1 MITPSPDAQIR
12 AAQGAATDVETDAG
26 LLFIFDMDEVLY
38 SYDWRERMRGM
49 AELTG
54 LTFDE
59 LRRRWWH
66 DTGERAAEA
75 GVFTTGSEYLAAFE
89 IAVGCEVDVSEWV
102 RLRGGAMTPWP
113 DSIAAVRRASE
124 LGQITLLTNNNALA
138 GEHLATLA
146 PDLADLFGDH
156 LLTTSHYGA
165 RKPDPAV
172 FARVLEKYNVPA
184 GQAFFADDMLENV
197 EGAASIGIS
206 AHHFSSGGLMLQA
219 IEEFARARA

>member
-1 MITPSPDAQIR
+1 MPPSPDAHLR
-12 AAQGAATDVETDAG
+12 SAQGGAARAETPG

-75 GVFTTGSEYLAAFE
+75 GVFTTGREYLDAFE
-89 IAVGCEVDVSEWV
+89 TAVGCEVDVSEWV
-102 RLRGGAMTPWP
+102 RLRGEAMAPWP

-146 PDLADLFGDH
+146 PELADLFGDH

-172 FARVLEKYNVPA
+172 FARVLEKYDVPA
-184 GQAFFADDMLENV
+184 EQAFFADDMRENV
-197 EGAASIGIS
+197 EGAASIGIT
-206 AHHFSSGGLMLQA
+206 AHHFSSGERMLQA
-219 IEEFARARA
+219 IEEFALARA

>member
-1 MITPSPDAQIR
+1 MTPSPNAPVLP
-12 AAQGAATDVETDAG
+12 AQGVPVRAEIASG

-54 LTFDE
+54 LSFDE

-75 GVFTTGSEYLAAFE
+75 GVFATGPEYLAAFE
-89 IAVGCEVDVSEWV
+89 IAVGCSVDVTEWV

-138 GEHLATLA
+138 GDHLATLA
-146 PDLADLFGDH
+146 PELADLFGIH

-165 RKPDPAV
+165 RKPDPTV
-172 FARVLEKYNVPA
+172 FARVLEKYDVSA
-184 GQAFFADDMLENV
+184 DQAFFADDMLENV
-197 EGAASIGIS
+197 EGAASIGIT
-206 AHHFSSGGLMLQA
+206 AHHFSSGARMLQA
-219 IEEFARARA
+219 IEEFALARA

>member
-1 MITPSPDAQIR
+1 MTPS
-12 AAQGAATDVETDAG
+12 TDAPLQTAPGAPHRLPVDTG

-54 LTFDE
+54 LSFEE

-75 GVFTTGSEYLAAFE
+75 GVFTTGRDYLAAFE
-89 IAVGCEVDVSEWV
+89 TAVGCEVDVSEWV

-146 PDLADLFGDH
+146 PELADLFGDH

-172 FARVLEKYNVPA
+172 FARVLAKYEVPA
-184 GQAFFADDMLENV
+184 ERAFFADDMLENV

-206 AHHFSSGGLMLQA
+206 AHHFSSGEKMLRA
-219 IEEFARARA
+219 IEEFALARA

>member
-1 MITPSPDAQIR
+1 MITPSPDAQSRPARGGPVR
-12 AAQGAATDVETDAG
+12 AEIDTR
-26 LLFIFDMDEVLY
+26 LLFIFDMDDVLY

-54 LTFDE
+54 LSFDE

-75 GVFTTGSEYLAAFE
+75 GVFSTGREYLAAFE

-138 GEHLATLA
+138 GEHLAALA
-146 PDLADLFGDH
+146 PELADLFGDH

-172 FARVLEKYNVPA
+172 FARVLKKYDVA
-184 GQAFFADDMLENV
+184 AEQAFFADDMLENV
-197 EGAASIGIS
+197 EGAASIGIT
-206 AHHFSSGGLMLQA
+206 AHHFSSGERMLQA
-219 IEEFARARA
+219 IEDFALARA

>member
-1 MITPSPDAQIR
+1 
-12 AAQGAATDVETDAG
+12 
-26 LLFIFDMDEVLY
+26 MDEVLY
-38 SYDWRERMRGM
+38 SYDWRERMHGM

-75 GVFTTGSEYLAAFE
+75 GAFATGSEYLTAFE
-89 IAVGCEVDVSEWV
+89 AAVGCEVDVAEWV

-138 GEHLATLA
+138 GEHLAALA
-146 PDLADLFGDH
+146 PELTDLFGDH

-172 FARVLEKYNVPA
+172 FARVLAKYDTPPEQV
-184 GQAFFADDMLENV
+184 FFADDMLENV
-197 EGAASIGIS
+197 EGAASIGIT
-206 AHHFSSGGLMLQA
+206 AHHFSSGERMLRA
-219 IEEFARARA
+219 IEEFALARA